1 MMPCNSSIIA
11 CGVIGGACYVIP
23 KALTYLCTKP
33 DNPDASFW
41 SRLRE
46 KMDDLQERTRSA
58 LGERLWFYGRDVVA
72 DNAWISAIAIRCL
85 TSTPFDSMSKCIYV
99 VTAFCAFSAQV
110 WLVRHGISKQFPQL
124 APFVGNRN
132 Y

>member
-46 KMDDLQERTRSA
+46 KMADLQERTRSA
-58 LGERLWFYGRDVVA
+58 LGENLWFYGTDIVA

-85 TSTPFDSMSKCIYV
+85 TSNPFDSADKCLYFV
-99 VTAFCAFSAQV
+99 PTFCTFCLQA
-110 WLVRHGISKQFPQL
+110 WLVRYGISKQFPQL
-124 APFVGNRN
+124 APIIGTRSC
-132 Y
+132 